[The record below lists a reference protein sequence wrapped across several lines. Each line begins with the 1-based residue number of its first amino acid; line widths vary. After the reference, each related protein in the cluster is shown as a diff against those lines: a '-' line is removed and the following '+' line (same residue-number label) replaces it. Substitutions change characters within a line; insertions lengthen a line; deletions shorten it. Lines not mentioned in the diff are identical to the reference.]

1 MRAGVAQPEGLALL
15 VASYDQRLF
24 QQHCLSELSTTELNG
39 RERAVPEAEEHERV
53 GRLGL
58 EWKVV
63 RHWTGEDT
71 AAVAKSK
78 TLNRRDAESAE
89 ESENL

>member
-1 MRAGVAQPEGLALL
+1 VS
-15 VASYDQRLF
+15 VASHYQWLFEQHRLG
-24 QQHCLSELSTTELNG
+24 ELSAAELTG
-39 RERAVPEAEEHERV
+39 RESAVPEAEEHERV

-71 AAVAKSK
+71 AAAAKSE
-78 TLNRRDAESAE
+78 T
-89 ESENL
+89 